1 MVALIKNTPAH
12 RYMIASVVGLVASL
26 IVLAYVLVKAVYAIG
41 IANAGLC
48 HDPPSLTGSISQI
61 TVVAVCVA
69 CFVAGHVVSW
79 AGTRSR
85 SELRD
90 KLGQTAWSAR
100 RSVIVVKTA
109 LALFLA
115 LLSAL
120 MALEALMLLVG
131 IWPITYYV
139 RCATEADTP
148 IAMLG
153 AGIFTFLA
161 GRWFWIPR

>member
-12 RYMIASVVGLVASL
+12 RYMIASVVGLLAAL

-41 IANAGLC
+41 IAHTGLC
-48 HDPPSLTGSISQI
+48 HDPPSLTGSVSQI

-90 KLGQTAWSAR
+90 KLGQTAWSA
-100 RSVIVVKTA
+100 
-109 LALFLA
+109 
-115 LLSAL
+115 SAL

-139 RCATEADTP
+139 RCAAEANTP